1 MIKISAEIFAKN
13 YVYNIID
20 KEKKLWLR
28 NKDIGEKLGV
38 KNIYDLIDKE
48 IKGKFKTNNP
58 TEQQI
63 KEYKRHGSELINNEE
78 FVYTHEDIIIPIIMN
93 CRVSTPKAI
102 EFRSELGFK
111 QHDIILTKE
120 QSVIS
125 KITKLSAKEKNTAA
139 AFCFRL

>member
-13 YVYNIID
+13 CVYNIID

-93 CRVSTPKAI
+93 WRVSTPKAI

-125 KITKLSAKEKNTAA
+125 KITIICKRKNTAA